1 MNARKSGERTKV
13 WWTHE
18 SLSNARKSG
27 HERTK
32 VWTWTHESLVNAR
45 KSGHKRTKVWWTHES
60 LVNARKSVERTK
72 VWTWTHE
79 SLDMNARKSGERT
92 KVWTWT
98 HESLVNARRSGH
110 ERTKVWWTHESL
122 DIGTFRLGRSGHR
135 HFPSGTFWTYRLSVW
150 DLNLGRQKT
159 IAENT
164 YVMAIIRETSC
175 RISVPDYWTFI
186 INTYLTF
193 FQFILSIRNIHWN

>member
-98 HESLVNARRSGH
+98 HDSLVNARRSGH

-122 DIGTFRLGRSGHR
+122 DISTFRLGRSGHR
-135 HFPSGTFWTYRLSVW
+135 HFPSGTVWTYRLSVW
-150 DLNLGRQKT
+150 DLNLGVLAVT
-159 IAENT
+159 IHALRTRENT
-164 YVMAIIRETSC
+164 KGYEEVKPWFF
-175 RISVPDYWTFI
+175 PDEMKI
-186 INTYLTF
+186 LVEGSI
-193 FQFILSIRNIHWN
+193 QF